1 MSKNIFRI
9 ICLILVIII
18 SAIIFGFSSQNG
30 EKSGGL
36 SKAVIT
42 KISEIINVK
51 DSKREIFIKRGEKV
65 VRKLAHFTIYS
76 ALGLA
81 TMGFMITLEL
91 TTLKQS
97 IYTVI
102 FGFLYASTD
111 ELHQLFINGRNG
123 SFMDVILDTS
133 GVFFGILLMIILGHI
148 INKTRNNIEKK
159 NVVI

>member
-1 MSKNIFRI
+1 MSKNIWRI

-51 DSKREIFIKRGEKV
+51 DSNREIFIKKGEKV

-81 TMGFMITLEL
+81 TMGFMTTLEI
-91 TTLKQS
+91 TTLKQA

-133 GVFFGILLMIILGHI
+133 GVLFGTLIIIIFRHI

-159 NVVI
+159 NMVI